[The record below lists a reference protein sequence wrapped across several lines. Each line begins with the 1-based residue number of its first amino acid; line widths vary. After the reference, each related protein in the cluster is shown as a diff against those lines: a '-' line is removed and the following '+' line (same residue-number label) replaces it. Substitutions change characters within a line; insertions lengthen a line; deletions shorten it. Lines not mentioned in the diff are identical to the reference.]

1 MKKKIKQKYRDRMR
15 NRETICITLSMIPQ
29 MIKEN
34 SNWRGAYY
42 KGWTD
47 KELRKLYKLLY
58 MSGGH
63 RWMTKDTDMF

>member
-1 MKKKIKQKYRDRMR
+1 MKKKIMKRYRERIA
-15 NRETICITLSMIPQ
+15 NRESVCITLSLIPK

-34 SNWRGAYY
+34 STWRGAYY

-47 KELRKLYKLLY
+47 KELRELYKLLY

-63 RWMTKDTDMF
+63 RWIEPDTDIF